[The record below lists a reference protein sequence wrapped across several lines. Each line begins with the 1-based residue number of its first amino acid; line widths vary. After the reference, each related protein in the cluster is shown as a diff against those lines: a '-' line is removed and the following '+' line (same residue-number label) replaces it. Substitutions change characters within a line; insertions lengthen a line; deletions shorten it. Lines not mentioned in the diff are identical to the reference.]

1 MGQAAMMSTLGSVV
15 TGRWVAW
22 MLYWWASSRNVKA
35 TRRQESTA
43 SRAAHLIP
51 LGFAL
56 WMIAAPRLPGN
67 FLGGRFIAATPLA
80 MMLGVALV
88 AAGLAFTVWARVH
101 LGRNWSATVTL
112 KDDHELI
119 RSGPY
124 RLVRHP
130 IYTGI
135 LVAFAGSALVRGEW
149 RAALA
154 VVIVLAALWRKL
166 RLEERW
172 LEETFGEAYA
182 RYRAEV
188 AALIPFVL

>member
-1 MGQAAMMSTLGSVV
+1 MAALG
-15 TGRWVAW
+15 WLVAGLW
-22 MLYWWASSRNVKA
+22 IAWALYWWASSRDVK
-35 TRRQESTA
+35 TTKREESMA
-43 SRAAHLIP
+43 SRAAHVIP
-51 LGFAL
+51 LGFAV
-56 WMIAAPRLPGN
+56 WMIAAHRLPGN
-67 FLGGRFIAATPLA
+67 FLGERFVPLA
-80 MMLGVALV
+80 PLTMMLGVALV
-88 AAGLAFTVWARVH
+88 AAGLAFSVWARIR

-112 KDDHELI
+112 KQDHELV

-154 VVIVLAALWRKL
+154 LVIALAALWRKL
-166 RLEERW
+166 KLEERW
-172 LEETFGEAYA
+172 LEETFGAAYA

-188 AALIPFVL
+188 AA